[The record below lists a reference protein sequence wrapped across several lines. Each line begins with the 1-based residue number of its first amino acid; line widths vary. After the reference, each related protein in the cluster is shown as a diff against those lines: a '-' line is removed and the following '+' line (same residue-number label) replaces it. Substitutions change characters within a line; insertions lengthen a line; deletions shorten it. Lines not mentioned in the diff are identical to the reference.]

1 MIAQSYP
8 CLLDQKDW
16 IIGLKIAR
24 LVWKKPVKFNLLCGF
39 GTYALVGMGS
49 GDTVTQI
56 YLASF
61 LHYMQEQWRVTV
73 LVRYSLKGQGVN
85 NAECLYD
92 CWIAHSWQIVSIYC
106 NVNFQYTFKLVYSIH
121 KQENSVLIWFF
132 FFFWSVVYSP
142 KSGVSSHCTLTI
154 CPKGLEVWTLKI
166 LCTVIMLNAY
176 CQTAHSWRRTVSVHF
191 QIGTHRVKLTSKHCE
206 NLCKLCAWVRSM
218 SAWLYH
224 YTVKPPNRGHF
235 GVRPFVPCR
244 EVVLFSEVLF

>member
-132 FFFWSVVYSP
+132 KFFLVSCVQSKKWCIITLHTDNLSKGTWSMNIEDIVHGDNVKCLLSDCTQLKKNCFGPFSNWYTSSKTDKQTLW
-142 KSGVSSHCTLTI
+142 KSL
-154 CPKGLEVWTLKI
+154 
-166 LCTVIMLNAY
+166 
-176 CQTAHSWRRTVSVHF
+176 
-191 QIGTHRVKLTSKHCE
+191 
-206 NLCKLCAWVRSM
+206 
-218 SAWLYH
+218 
-224 YTVKPPNRGHF
+224 
-235 GVRPFVPCR
+235 
-244 EVVLFSEVLF
+244 